1 MAAGAAY
8 TSAQDGGAHAGGAWQ
23 RALGDDPMAAAFGD
37 FSVLVIE
44 DESFT
49 RMVLAKMLGTLGFK
63 AVHQAADG
71 VAGLAAVQTHHPDV
85 VVCDVEMQPM
95 DGLGFL
101 KALRASADS
110 RHRAL
115 PVVFM
120 TNRAD
125 QARMDEAAALGSDTF
140 IVKPATPESLT
151 ATLGAKLG

>member
-1 MAAGAAY
+1 M
-8 TSAQDGGAHAGGAWQ
+8 
-23 RALGDDPMAAAFGD
+23 PAAFGD

-49 RMVLAKMLGTLGFK
+49 RMVLAKMLSTLGFR

-71 VAGLAAVQTHHPDV
+71 GAGLAAVQAHDPDLI
-85 VVCDVEMQPM
+85 VCDVEMQPM

-101 KALRASADS
+101 KTLRASDNP

-125 QARMDEAAALGSDTF
+125 QGRMDEAAAFGAGTV
-140 IVKPATPESLT
+140 IVKPATPESLKE
-151 ATLGAKLG
+151 ALGAKLG

>member
-1 MAAGAAY
+1 MA
-8 TSAQDGGAHAGGAWQ
+8 
-23 RALGDDPMAAAFGD
+23 AAAFGD

-44 DESFT
+44 DEKFT

-63 AVHQAADG
+63 AVHQAEDG
-71 VAGLAAVQTHHPDV
+71 ESGLAAVAAHNPDV
-85 VVCDVEMQPM
+85 IVCDVEMRPL

-101 KALRASADS
+101 KALRASDDA

-125 QARMDEAAALGSDTF
+125 QDRIAEAAAHGADTF
-140 IVKPATPESLT
+140 IVKPATPDALRENLS
-151 ATLGAKLG
+151 AKLG

>member
-1 MAAGAAY
+1 M
-8 TSAQDGGAHAGGAWQ
+8 
-23 RALGDDPMAAAFGD
+23 PAAFGD

-49 RMVLAKMLGTLGFK
+49 RMVLAKMLAALGFRS
-63 AVHQAADG
+63 VHQAADG
-71 VAGLAAVQTHHPDV
+71 EAGLAAVQTHKPDL

-101 KALRASADS
+101 KALRTSPDA

-125 QARMDEAAALGSDTF
+125 QSRMDEAAALGADTF
-140 IVKPATPESLT
+140 IVKPATPESLKG
-151 ATLGAKLG
+151 TLGAKLG

>member
-1 MAAGAAY
+1 M
-8 TSAQDGGAHAGGAWQ
+8 
-23 RALGDDPMAAAFGD
+23 PAAFGN

-49 RMVLAKMLGTLGFK
+49 RMVLAKMLSTLGFR

-71 VAGLAAVQTHHPDV
+71 EAGLAAVQAHAPDLI
-85 VVCDVEMQPM
+85 VCDVEMQPM

-101 KALRASADS
+101 KALRASADL

-125 QARMDEAAALGSDTF
+125 RSRMDEAAAFGADTV
-140 IVKPATPESLT
+140 IVKPATPESLKE
-151 ATLGAKLG
+151 TLAAKLG

>member
-1 MAAGAAY
+1 MAG
-8 TSAQDGGAHAGGAWQ
+8 
-23 RALGDDPMAAAFGD
+23 AFGD
-37 FSVLVIE
+37 WSVLVIE

-71 VAGLAAVQTHHPDV
+71 EAGLAAVRAHAPDV

-101 KALRASADS
+101 KALRASPDS
-110 RHRAL
+110 RDRAL

-120 TNRAD
+120 TNRTD
-125 QARMDEAAALGSDTF
+125 QARMDEAAALGAGIF
-140 IVKPATPESLT
+140 ILKPATPESL
-151 ATLGAKLG
+151 AECLSAKLG

>member
-1 MAAGAAY
+1 M
-8 TSAQDGGAHAGGAWQ
+8 
-23 RALGDDPMAAAFGD
+23 PAAFGD

-49 RMVLAKMLGTLGFK
+49 RMVLARMLVALGFRS
-63 AVHQAADG
+63 VHQAADG
-71 VAGLAAVQTHHPDV
+71 EAGLAAVQAHVPDL

-101 KALRASADS
+101 RALRASPDA

-125 QARMDEAAALGSDTF
+125 QSRMDEAAAFGADTF
-140 IVKPATPESLT
+140 IVKPPTPASLKE
-151 ATLGAKLG
+151 TLSAKLG

>member
-1 MAAGAAY
+1 MAG
-8 TSAQDGGAHAGGAWQ
+8 
-23 RALGDDPMAAAFGD
+23 AFGD
-37 FSVLVIE
+37 WSVLVIE

-71 VAGLAAVQTHHPDV
+71 EAGLAVVRAHAPDV

-101 KALRASADS
+101 KSLRASPNPRD
-110 RHRAL
+110 RAL

-120 TNRAD
+120 TNRTD
-125 QARMDEAAALGSDTF
+125 QARMDEAAALGADIF
-140 IVKPATPESLT
+140 ILKPATPESLT
-151 ATLGAKLG
+151 ECLSAKLG

>member
-1 MAAGAAY
+1 M
-8 TSAQDGGAHAGGAWQ
+8 
-23 RALGDDPMAAAFGD
+23 PAAFGD

-49 RMVLAKMLGTLGFK
+49 RMVLARMLAALGFRS
-63 AVHQAADG
+63 VHQAADG
-71 VAGLAAVQTHHPDV
+71 EAGLAAVRAHGPDL

-101 KALRASADS
+101 KALRASPDA

-125 QARMDEAAALGSDTF
+125 QSRVDEAAAFGADTF
-140 IVKPATPESLT
+140 ILKPATPASLKE
-151 ATLGAKLG
+151 TLGAKLG